1 MAEAIDC
8 LMVMRASSF
17 RIEFAKSLKL
27 AICFE
32 SFVRP
37 VFSEPNDVS
46 ATSPAWRSLL
56 GDSTLMLD
64 FSDFSDFSDRSS
76 SESSSAMLCE
86 TLATAA
92 APAADAMAMKP

>member
-64 FSDFSDFSDRSS
+64 FSDFSDRSS